1 MVDRRMAENDVEII
15 LPESDEIL
23 ICAKCKTTNPI
34 VSNFCL
40 NCGTRL
46 RTHTPNTTRWVWL
59 IILIFLFAG
68 VIYYFHH
75 QISRLE
81 PRLKIPKIPQ
91 AVGPVISEE
100 KAKDLVQNASSKKD
114 EAISSSSQKINI
126 SVAMVVIK
134 DITGKVINEIP
145 TAVLNG
151 GWVAIPKRLC
161 LGGAEWALRVK
172 SDRELAIVEGLYSDY
187 DKIGLWRVEDSQSIE
202 GPQLYPWAV
211 EETLSWLAFKSN
223 NSPDPV
229 ILGSPSEQG
238 YFIEGKLPKDFND
251 IGVLFQQHR
260 FVGWTFGNLVEGAFV
275 WNGEEGRY
283 LQPDTR
289 VEDFYR
295 ITFADGRE
303 EEFTLAL
310 AMTGD
315 YSNLERLEAFAN
327 GFRLD
332 PKLSAKETPEHLQV
346 GPIIDYMQSLVARAA
361 QAGLDRE
368 VAGIFD
374 TQILVEAS
382 DIALLMEVAR
392 ATAAGYGYEDAIDL
406 TEEVVGGMS
415 RLNEKETA
423 LIKKFYSSLYQQWIA
438 YLFKNESLQGAWR
451 AFRLGSRKLPNDLD
465 IHLMG
470 VQLALAENNWTEA
483 ERLLDMKDYPLALKD
498 KIQNLK
504 TQISELKGQ
513 EGKIVIRFAPGTR
526 KIPVGAV
533 LNSEVNQTFIVD
545 TGASLVTIPRS
556 TAEALGLA
564 IDGNPMRKILTA
576 GGVKYAPEVNLYSI
590 TIDGREVYNVKAL
603 VLDIAEQPELG
614 LLGLNYLER
623 FRMDMN
629 TEEGLLLLEPR

>member
-1 MVDRRMAENDVEII
+1 MVDRQMAENDVEII
-15 LPESDEIL
+15 LPQSDEIL

-34 VSNFCL
+34 ESNFCL

-46 RTHTPNTTRWVWL
+46 RTRTPNTTRWIWL

-68 VIYYFHH
+68 VLYYLHD
-75 QISRLE
+75 QISGLE
-81 PRLKIPKIPQ
+81 TKIKLPEIPQ
-91 AVGPVISEE
+91 VAGPVTREE
-100 KAKDLVQNASSKKD
+100 KAKDLVQNASSAKD
-114 EAISSSSQKINI
+114 EVILSSSQKINI
-126 SVAMVVIK
+126 SVATVVIK
-134 DITGKVINEIP
+134 DITGKVIKEIP
-145 TAVLNG
+145 TALLSG
-151 GWVAIPKRLC
+151 GWVAIPTRLC
-161 LGGAEWALRVK
+161 LGGAEWVLRVGPNK
-172 SDRELAIVEGLYSDY
+172 ELAIVEGLYSDY
-187 DKIGLWRVEDSQSIE
+187 DKIGLWRVEDSQTIE
-202 GPQLYPWAV
+202 GPQLYPWSA
-211 EETLSWLAFKSN
+211 EESLTWLSFKSD

-229 ILGSPSEQG
+229 NLESPSEQG

-251 IGVLFQQHR
+251 IGILFQQNR

-295 ITFADGRE
+295 ITFANGRE
-303 EEFTLAL
+303 EEFILAL
-310 AMTGD
+310 AMSGD

-332 PKLSAKETPEHLQV
+332 PKLSAKETPEHLQAR
-346 GPIIDYMQSLVARAA
+346 PIIEYMQSLIAKAT

-392 ATAAGYGYEDAIDL
+392 ATAAGYGYEEAIEL
-406 TEEVVGGMS
+406 IEEVVGGMS

-423 LIKKFYSSLYQQWIA
+423 LVKKFNSSLYQQWIA

-470 VQLALAENNWTEA
+470 VQLALAENNWAEA
-483 ERLLDMKDYPLALKD
+483 ERLLAMKDYPLALKD
-498 KIQNLK
+498 KIQNLQ

-526 KIPVGAV
+526 NIPVGAV
-533 LNSEVNQTFIVD
+533 LNGEMNQTFIVD

-556 TAEALGLA
+556 TAEALGLV

-590 TIDGREVYNVKAL
+590 TIEGWEVNNVRAL
-603 VLDIAEQPELG
+603 VLDISEQPELG

-629 TEEGLLLLEPR
+629 TDEGLLLLEPR